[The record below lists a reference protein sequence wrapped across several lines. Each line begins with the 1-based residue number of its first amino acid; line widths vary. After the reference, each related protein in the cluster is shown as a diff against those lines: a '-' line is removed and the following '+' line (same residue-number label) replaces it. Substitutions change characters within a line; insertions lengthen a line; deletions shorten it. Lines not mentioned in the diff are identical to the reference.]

1 MGAGAQDGTTRAG
14 SHFLPSWQDHGPPRL
29 LTQGAP
35 LSRSAGEG
43 RGVRVSRDN
52 IDAIGEIQP
61 MPRAMEP
68 AEIERALAPV
78 LPKVEKPGRYTGGEL
93 NQLVKDWDVVP
104 TRVAL
109 VFPDVYDL
117 GMSNLGLAV
126 LYDILNRQPGVLAER
141 VFAPWPDM
149 EAALRRDGIPLFSL
163 ETKHALRDFDL
174 IGVSLPYEPLY
185 TNTLNLLDLGGVPL
199 RTADHRRDDP
209 VVIGGG
215 HATYNP
221 EPMAEFLDAFAI
233 GEGEDLI
240 LEVVAAVRSW
250 RESGQ
255 ERAALHH
262 SLARLWGVYVPSLYH
277 AQYAADGSLE
287 RTEPP

>member
-1 MGAGAQDGTTRAG
+1 MTRDFTPAQ
-14 SHFLPSWQDHGPPRL
+14 
-29 LTQGAP
+29 
-35 LSRSAGEG
+35 
-43 RGVRVSRDN
+43 
-52 IDAIGEIQP
+52 
-61 MPRAMEP
+61 
-68 AEIERALAPV
+68 IESALARI

-93 NQLVKDWDVVP
+93 NQTVKDWSDVP

-117 GMSNLGLAV
+117 GMSNLGLAM
-126 LYDILNRQPGVLAER
+126 LYEILNRQPDVLAER

-149 EAALRRDGIPLFSL
+149 EAVMRCDDVPLFSL

-174 IGVSLPYEPLY
+174 IGVSLPYETLY

-199 RTADHRRDDP
+199 HTADRGRDDP

-215 HATYNP
+215 HATHNP
-221 EPMAEFLDAFAI
+221 EPMADFFDAFAI

-240 LEVVAAVRSW
+240 LEIVAAVRSW

-255 ERAALHH
+255 DRSALHRA
-262 SLARLWGVYVPSLYH
+262 LARLWGVYVPSLYRP
-277 AQYAADGSLE
+277 QFAADGSLE
-287 RTEPP
+287 RTEVLEPGVPARVVKRIVPQLPPPLTHFIVPYLDVTHNRVALEIMRGCPP